1 MVQNFGSIE
10 QQKPKKVISLQNVE
24 EEKVIEEI
32 CANFDVNDGKRQ
44 KIKINIQEMDEGS
57 VMLSPPMTP

>member
-1 MVQNFGSIE
+1 MKTQHLVNLHFSSVVGQNFSH
-10 QQKPKKVISLQNVE
+10 L